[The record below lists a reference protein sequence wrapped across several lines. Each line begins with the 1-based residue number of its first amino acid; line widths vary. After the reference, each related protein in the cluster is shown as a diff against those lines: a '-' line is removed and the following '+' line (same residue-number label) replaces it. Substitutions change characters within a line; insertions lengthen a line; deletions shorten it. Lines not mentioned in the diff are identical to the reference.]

1 MKKKMLA
8 AVFSALLIFTMS
20 VSLFACGGNGNEDN
34 GDNEKPATYSV
45 TYQKSEAGEV
55 GTLPTDETKYQ
66 AGAKVTLKSP
76 MLALEGYIFMGWNDG
91 TDTYLPSQ
99 EYTMPAKDVTFTA
112 VWSESYLMLYL
123 AKPSDRVGVN
133 YYLTEGQQHTLIEKP
148 ASFQDENNREFVGW
162 TLRDEEVF
170 FEPGQT
176 FTMPAKFVIFVAKWK
191 ATSIDV
197 VYYDDTTAESEVYAK
212 QNYGFDDSVVL
223 PEPPQKKGF
232 TFGGWGTYLSTEAN
246 FTSDYVFTQSDKEA
260 GKIEVFALW
269 IPNDDGDEETPA

>member
-99 EYTMPAKDVTFTA
+99 EYTMPAK
-112 VWSESYLMLYL
+112 
-123 AKPSDRVGVN
+123 
-133 YYLTEGQQHTLIEKP
+133 
-148 ASFQDENNREFVGW
+148 
-162 TLRDEEVF
+162 
-170 FEPGQT
+170 
-176 FTMPAKFVIFVAKWK
+176 FVIFVAKWK

-246 FTSDYVFTQSDKEA
+246 FTADYVFTQSDKEA
-260 GKIEVFALW
+260 GKIEVFAIW

>member
-34 GDNEKPATYSV
+34 GDNEKPA
-45 TYQKSEAGEV
+45 
-55 GTLPTDETKYQ
+55 
-66 AGAKVTLKSP
+66 
-76 MLALEGYIFMGWNDG
+76 
-91 TDTYLPSQ
+91 
-99 EYTMPAKDVTFTA
+99 
-112 VWSESYLMLYL
+112 
-123 AKPSDRVGVN
+123 
-133 YYLTEGQQHTLIEKP
+133 
-148 ASFQDENNREFVGW
+148 SFQDENNREFVGW

-170 FEPGQT
+170 YEPGQT

-246 FTSDYVFTQSDKEA
+246 FTADYVFTQSDKEA